1 MDGWGMDG
9 GVSEWMGGGWMEG
22 CEWMVGM
29 DGGVS
34 EWMGGGWMEG

>member
-9 GVSEWMGGGWMEG
+9 GVSGWM
-22 CEWMVGM
+22 GM

-34 EWMGGGWMEG
+34 EWMDGGWMEG